1 MIPQFEKL
9 SREEAELLLKAPA
22 LISVMASCSDR
33 NINKKQRADAIK
45 LAHIK
50 TFTAIPVLQPF
61 YREVEKEFTNQFDRI
76 AEKYFPFDEKK
87 RNELKEEISKVQ
99 VVIGKLDISFGS
111 SLSKSFERYAGH
123 VKRATHTIY
132 QDFAFPIYLFGLTDI

>member
-9 SREEAELLLKAPA
+9 SGEEAELLLEAPA

-33 NINKKQRADAIK
+33 NINKRQKADAIK

-50 TFTAIPVLQPF
+50 TFTAIPVLQPY
-61 YREVEKEFTNQFDRI
+61 YREVEKDFANRFDRI

-87 RNELKEEISKVQ
+87 RNELKE
-99 VVIGKLDISFGS
+99 
-111 SLSKSFERYAGH
+111 
-123 VKRATHTIY
+123 
-132 QDFAFPIYLFGLTDI
+132 